1 MGRSKSSIAGVT
13 RRAALL
19 GFVTL
24 SACLNPMP
32 DDFPNDHDTTID
44 VGPVPVAV
52 PGAAGGSTGVGSG
65 ESGTPQDLEPGV
77 STPPE
82 DTAAE
87 APPSEAD
94 AGVTSDAGPGDSS
107 GRR

>member
-1 MGRSKSSIAGVT
+1 MGRSKSSIAGVA

-19 GFVTL
+19 GVVSL

-44 VGPVPVAV
+44 VGAV
-52 PGAAGGSTGVGSG
+52 PGAAGGGSSGLGSG
-65 ESGTPQDLEPGV
+65 ESGPPQSPEPV
-77 STPPE
+77 VDTPE
-82 DTAAE
+82 DAAS

-94 AGVTSDAGPGDSS
+94 AGVPGDAGPGDSS